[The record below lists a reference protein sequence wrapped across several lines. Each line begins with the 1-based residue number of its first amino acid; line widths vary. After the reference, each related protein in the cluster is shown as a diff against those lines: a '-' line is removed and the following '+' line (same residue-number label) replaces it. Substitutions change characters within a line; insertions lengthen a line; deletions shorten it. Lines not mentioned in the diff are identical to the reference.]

1 MCLFGSVINVIY
13 LYEKQ
18 LMETVV
24 NIRITSFV
32 DKLVIH
38 NTNNQSIDELQKEV
52 TAKLMDAIKSIQ
64 DDEGSTVKI
73 SMQQLVGS
81 IQIHC
86 PE

>member
-1 MCLFGSVINVIY
+1 
-13 LYEKQ
+13 
-18 LMETVV
+18 METVV

-38 NTNNQSIDELQKEV
+38 NTSNQSIDELQEV
-52 TAKLMDAIKSIQ
+52 VVTKLMDAIKSIQ

-73 SMQQLVGS
+73 SLQQLFGS